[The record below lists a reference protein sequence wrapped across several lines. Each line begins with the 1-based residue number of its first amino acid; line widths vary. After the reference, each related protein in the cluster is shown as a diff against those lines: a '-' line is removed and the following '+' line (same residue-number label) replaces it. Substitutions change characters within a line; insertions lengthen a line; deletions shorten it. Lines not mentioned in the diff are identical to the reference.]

1 MIVGIFSWI
10 ASKVGGLVVS
20 RLGGWPVV
28 IAVGVGLALVAGTF
42 LWQRAHIRNLRLELA
57 AASLTASVARHA
69 NEETQA
75 AFDSYIEETRR
86 AFELVEREAAA
97 ARQAAAD
104 LATIEAEILH
114 APETDNAP
122 AAPVL
127 SRTLERLRQLETGRD
142 P

>member
-1 MIVGIFSWI
+1 MIGGILAWLGSKI
-10 ASKVGGLVVS
+10 AGLVTS
-20 RLGGWPVV
+20 RLGGWPVM
-28 IAVGVGLALVAGTF
+28 IAIAVGLALVAGTF
-42 LWQRAHIRNLRLELA
+42 FWQRAVIRNLRLELA

-75 AFDSYIEETRR
+75 AFDSYIEETER
-86 AFELVEREAAA
+86 AFALVEREAAA
-97 ARQAAAD
+97 ARAAAAD

-114 APETDNAP
+114 APDTDNAP

-127 SRTLERLRQLETGRD
+127 SRTLERLRQLEAGRD